1 MKSLTK
7 SLAVLAIA
15 GGIFAGS
22 AIAGPGDAHPSFAY
36 QPSKKTESVQV
47 ALFRAPA
54 SNETKVVVKQLPNPN
69 PKIQSARTVQVTGR
83 MSPRF

>member
-1 MKSLTK
+1 MKSLTNPLAI
-7 SLAVLAIA
+7 LAVG

-36 QPSKKTESVQV
+36 QPSKKAEPVQI

-54 SNETKVVVKQLPNPN
+54 DNETKVVVKQLPNPN
-69 PKIQSARTVQVTGR
+69 PKIQSVRTVQVTGR